1 MSTEIVV
8 IVQDEN
14 ASVFA
19 RAFAIEIGGREPA
32 DSHNDEVLFLAG
44 VGRIAERVRPFAVAQ
59 AVREGEASIVVSAQA
74 HSCGWVIIRRFLWR
88 ELIERAGCEKR
99 FRSHLAC
106 EERSPRRQMA
116 TPFRKYAG

>member
-1 MSTEIVV
+1 MTTEIVV

-44 VGRIAERVRPFAVAQ
+44 VGRIAERVRTLAVAQ
-59 AVREGEASIVVSAQA
+59 AVGKGEASIVISRP
-74 HSCGWVIIRRFLWR
+74 IF
-88 ELIERAGCEKR
+88 AGV
-99 FRSHLAC
+99 
-106 EERSPRRQMA
+106 
-116 TPFRKYAG
+116 